1 MLTSFSY
8 CQKGSFKVREFSNRI
23 LLNIQHQ
30 EMLLNSMKQSYTNS
44 LVFHNYKTRK
54 YLLKHHKLG
63 PVQTFVTAE
72 TYRQELGQD

>member
-8 CQKGSFKVREFSNRI
+8 CQKGSFKVRAFSNRI
-23 LLNIQHQ
+23 LLNIQQQ

-44 LVFHNYKTRK
+44 LVFHNYKTC
-54 YLLKHHKLG
+54 KHHKLG
-63 PVQTFVTAE
+63 PVQTFVTVE

>member
-1 MLTSFSY
+1 
-8 CQKGSFKVREFSNRI
+8 
-23 LLNIQHQ
+23 
-30 EMLLNSMKQSYTNS
+30 MLLNSMKQFYTNS

-63 PVQTFVTAE
+63 PVQTLVIVE

>member
-1 MLTSFSY
+1 
-8 CQKGSFKVREFSNRI
+8 
-23 LLNIQHQ
+23 
-30 EMLLNSMKQSYTNS
+30 MLLNSMKQSHTNS

-63 PVQTFVTAE
+63 PVQTFVTVE